1 LLFIQF
7 VVRDGKENALFPAK
21 QDPAFTVFCD
31 DVSQQTSSKSV
42 AFSQQTNGSKTVR
55 FCSFQLSLRFFFE
68 MTLPLKIG
76 VLFVIMNSNF
86 KNITVLLEKTIF
98 VELLLTRLKIF
109 LGFTIDA
116 GLGYLRCQAAGI
128 RLVTERF
135 AGAQFIQ
142 H

>member
-42 AFSQQTNGSKTVR
+42 AFSQQTNGSK
-55 FCSFQLSLRFFFE
+55 
-68 MTLPLKIG
+68 
-76 VLFVIMNSNF
+76 
-86 KNITVLLEKTIF
+86 TVLLEKTIF